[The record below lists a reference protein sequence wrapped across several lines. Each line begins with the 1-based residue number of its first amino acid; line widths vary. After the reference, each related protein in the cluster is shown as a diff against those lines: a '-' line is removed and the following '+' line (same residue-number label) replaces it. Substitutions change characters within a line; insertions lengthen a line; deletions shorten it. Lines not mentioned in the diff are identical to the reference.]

1 MVTTCWTI
9 GVDPGFKETGLVLRR
24 GNKEV
29 EAWSTFQCR
38 PNGSAYMRTTAL
50 AFAVTDRMMDWV
62 RDYKITHLDVAI
74 ETPIYNSN
82 PRSFELQWRLV
93 QDIEANIVLLDVQEL
108 WLTEVG
114 PTTSKHLA
122 TGDGS
127 AKKHTIF
134 AHSPFRTMRPSL
146 LIPSLVEEVFEAKT
160 LTPAETHTL
169 YSLSDAWAHS
179 LAAWRGCKDCTRVRL
194 TNYSNNLPNVK
205 EICDG
210 KYLDTE

>member
-29 EAWSTFQCR
+29 KAWSTFQCR

-62 RDYKITHLDVAI
+62 RDYKITHLDVSI

-114 PTTSKHLA
+114 PTTSKRLA
-122 TGDGS
+122 TGKGKATKDEMVES
-127 AKKHTIF
+127 APEVMYREKMLPHT
-134 AHSPFRTMRPSL
+134 
-146 LIPSLVEEVFEAKT
+146 
-160 LTPAETHTL
+160 AETL
-169 YSLSDAWAHS
+169 ADAWAHS
-179 LAAWRGCKDCTRVRL
+179 LAAWRGCADCTRVRL

-210 KYLDTE
+210 TV